1 MALQIRRGTNAQRL
15 LYTPIVGELVFVTDY
30 LSAAV
35 DPIYVGDGVTLGGV
49 AVGQNAVLAGNMEG
63 DIILNNNDITG
74 SGNLEFTGNIN
85 HVGNITTK
93 KITITGN
100 GGVAVVSTGSI
111 TNTGNVNISG
121 NIISSGTIQAVTT
134 ESDLV
139 GNVLSSD
146 SSEVL
151 VNATNNTFSGDSI
164 SLTDIA
170 IGSVTTLSGNSLIHQ
185 NNDDFVSFQFGSE
198 AQPLS
203 FVQYEQQPNVHFGRI
218 TVADGGGLTLPGTQD
233 YTIYRGT
240 LEDPDNIQAGDK
252 IGGMYFRSFNLKG
265 VPPAPGGIPRTEAV
279 EGFAGIIA
287 YIAEDQTDA
296 DPGSVPT
303 TLIMGS
309 GFNDAVSFFN
319 DPLSDTTNI
328 LKFTSKGELKVTALN
343 LRALSNAERT
353 ALSPFINDGTIIYN
367 YEPTDGSGDPLG
379 TGGLQV
385 RIGGGWYNIPV
396 SGPSNL

>member
-30 LSAAV
+30 LSADV
-35 DPIYVGDGVTLGGV
+35 DPIYVGDGATLGGV
-49 AVGQNAVLAGNMEG
+49 AVGQNAVLAGSMEG

-151 VNATNNTFSGDSI
+151 VNATNNTFSGNSLSVRNVGAGSI
-164 SLTDIA
+164 S
-170 IGSVTTLSGNSLIHQ
+170 TLSGNSLIHQ
-185 NNDDFVSFQFGSE
+185 NNDDFVNFDFGSE
-198 AQPLS
+198 SQPFS
-203 FVQYEQQPNVHFGRI
+203 FTQYEQQPNVHYGRI
-218 TVADGGGLTLPGTQD
+218 TTADGGGLTLPGTQD
-233 YTIYRGT
+233 FTVYRGT
-240 LEDPDNIQAGDK
+240 LDDPDNIQTGDK
-252 IGGMYFRSFNLKG
+252 LGGMYFRSYNLKG
-265 VPPAPGGIPRTEAV
+265 VPPAPGGIPRADAV
-279 EGFAGIIA
+279 PGLGGVIGF
-287 YIAEDQTDA
+287 IAEDQA
-296 DPGSVPT
+296 GANPGSIPS
-303 TLIMGS
+303 TLVLGS
-309 GFNDAVSFFN
+309 GFGDLNNFFSN
-319 DPLSDTTNI
+319 PLSDTNDV
-328 LKFTSKGELKVTALN
+328 LKYSSKGELKVTALN

-367 YEPTDGSGDPLG
+367 YEPTDSNGDPLG
-379 TGGLQV
+379 LAGLQV

-396 SGPSNL
+396 SGASNL

>member
-30 LSAAV
+30 LSADA

-49 AVGQNAVLAGNMEG
+49 AVGQNAVLAGSMEG

-146 SSEVL
+146 STEVL
-151 VNATNNTFSGDSI
+151 VNATNNTFSGNTI
-164 SLTDIA
+164 SVRNIA
-170 IGSVTTLSGNSLIHQ
+170 AGSVTTLGGNSLVHQ
-185 NNDDFVSFQFGSE
+185 NDDDFVPFQFGTE
-198 AQPLS
+198 DLPLS
-203 FVQYEQQPNVHFGRI
+203 FVQYEQQPNVHYGKI
-218 TVADGGGLTLPGTQD
+218 TIADGGGLTLPATQNF
-233 YTIYRGT
+233 TVYRGT
-240 LEDPDNIQAGDK
+240 LANPDNIQEGDK
-252 IGGMYFRSFNLKG
+252 IGGLYFRSYNLKG
-265 VPPAPGGIPRTEAV
+265 VPPTLGGIPRTEAV
-279 EGFAGIIA
+279 EGFAGIIG

-296 DPGSVPT
+296 DPGSIPS

-319 DPLSDTTNI
+319 DPLADNTNI
-328 LKFTSKGELKVTALN
+328 LKYTSKGELKITALN
-343 LRALSNAERT
+343 LRAISNAERT

-367 YEPTDGSGDPLG
+367 YEPTDAGGAPLG
-379 TGGLQV
+379 TGGLQI
-385 RIGGGWYNIPV
+385 RISGGWFNIPV
-396 SGPSNL
+396 SGASNL

>member
-30 LSAAV
+30 LSADV
-35 DPIYVGDGVTLGGV
+35 DPIYVGDGATLGGV
-49 AVGQNAVLAGNMEG
+49 AVGQNAVLAGSMEG

-151 VNATNNTFSGDSI
+151 VNATNNTFSGNAI
-164 SLTDIA
+164 SVTNVA
-170 IGSVTTLSGNSLIHQ
+170 VGSVSTLEGNSLIHQ
-185 NNDDFVSFQFGSE
+185 NNDDFVQFNFGSE
-198 AQPLS
+198 AVPFAS
-203 FVQYEQQPNVHFGRI
+203 VQYEQQPSVHYGRI
-218 TVADGGGLTLPGTQD
+218 TLADGGGLTLPGTQD

-240 LEDPDNIQAGDK
+240 LDNPDNIQTGDK
-252 IGGMYFRSFNLKG
+252 LGGMYFRSFNLKG
-265 VPPAPGGIPRTEAV
+265 IPPAPGGIPRTEAV
-279 EGFAGIIA
+279 QGFAGVIG
-287 YIAEDQTDA
+287 YIAEDQTGA
-296 DPGSVPT
+296 DPGSIPS
-303 TLIMGS
+303 TLLMGS
-309 GFNDAVSFFN
+309 GFSDLNTFFN
-319 DPLSDTTNI
+319 DPLSDTTNL
-328 LKFTSKGELKVTALN
+328 LKYSSKGELKVTAVN

-367 YEPTDGSGDPLG
+367 YEPTDAGGSPLG
-379 TGGLQV
+379 QAGLQV

-396 SGPSNL
+396 SGASNL

>member
-30 LSAAV
+30 LSADV
-35 DPIYVGDGVTLGGV
+35 DPIYVGDGATLGGV
-49 AVGQNAVLAGNMEG
+49 AVGQNAVLAGSMEG

-121 NIISSGTIQAVTT
+121 DIISSGTIQAVTT

-146 SSEVL
+146 STEVL
-151 VNATNNTFSGDSI
+151 VNATDNTFSGNTI
-164 SLTDIA
+164 SVRNIA
-170 IGSVTTLSGNSLIHQ
+170 AGSVTTLGGNSLIHQ
-185 NNDDFVSFQFGSE
+185 NDDDFVKFDFGTE
-198 AQPLS
+198 AQPFS

-218 TVADGGGLTLPGTQD
+218 TLADGGGLTLPGTQD

-240 LEDPDNIQAGDK
+240 LADPDNIQQGDK
-252 IGGMYFRSFNLKG
+252 IGGMYFRSYNLKG
-265 VPPAPGGIPRTEAV
+265 VPPSLGGIPRTEAV
-279 EGFAGIIA
+279 EGFAGVIG

-296 DPGSVPT
+296 TPGNIPS

-309 GFNDAVSFFN
+309 GFGDFGSFLAN
-319 DPLSDTTNI
+319 PLSDTTDL
-328 LKFTSKGELKVTALN
+328 LKYSSKGELKVTALN

-353 ALSPFINDGTIIYN
+353 ILSPFINDGTIIYN
-367 YEPTDGSGDPLG
+367 YEPTDSNGDPLG
-379 TGGLQV
+379 TAGLQV

-396 SGPSNL
+396 SGASNL

>member
-30 LSAAV
+30 LSAVV

-85 HVGNITTK
+85 HVGNITSK

-151 VNATNNTFSGDSI
+151 VNATNNTFGGNSI
-164 SLTDIA
+164 SLRSTGA
-170 IGSVTTLSGNSLIHQ
+170 GSISTLGGKSLIHQ
-185 NNDDFVSFQFGSE
+185 NNDDFVSFEFGSE
-198 AQPLS
+198 SQPFS
-203 FVQYEQQPNVHFGRI
+203 FIQYEQQPNVHYGRI
-218 TVADGGGLTLPGTQD
+218 TLDQSNTLTLAGTQN
-233 YTIYRGT
+233 YTIYRG
-240 LEDPDNIQAGDK
+240 LLADPDNIQQGDK
-252 IGGMYFRSFNLKG
+252 LGGTYFRSFNLKG
-265 VPPAPGGIPRTEAV
+265 VPPSPGGVPRTEAV
-279 EGFAGIIA
+279 EGIAGVMA

-296 DPGSVPT
+296 TPGSIPS
-303 TLIMGS
+303 TLLLGS
-309 GFNDAVSFFN
+309 GFGDLAGFFANPLADNND
-319 DPLSDTTNI
+319 I
-328 LKFTSKGELKVTALN
+328 LKYTSKGELKVTAIN
-343 LRALSNAERT
+343 LRALGNAERT
-353 ALSPFINDGTIIYN
+353 ALTPFVNEGTIIYN
-367 YEPTDGSGDPLG
+367 YEPTDSNGDPLG
-379 TGGLQV
+379 TAGLQV
-385 RIGGGWYNIPV
+385 RVGSGWFNIPV
-396 SGPSNL
+396 SGASNL